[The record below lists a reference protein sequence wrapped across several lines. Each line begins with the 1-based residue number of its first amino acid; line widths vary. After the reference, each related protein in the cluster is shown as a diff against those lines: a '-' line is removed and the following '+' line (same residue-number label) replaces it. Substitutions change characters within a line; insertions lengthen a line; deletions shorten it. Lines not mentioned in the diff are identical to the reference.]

1 MRAAVPAFV
10 LFLAAACAGSEPAA
24 PEAALDG
31 DASAV
36 SARDATTD
44 AHHTVADAR
53 ADVVQPIHL
62 TTTGFFHTEQAG
74 GRWWLVTPDGKPF
87 FSLGVNH
94 VTPDPD
100 TDQMTGMCPYCQ
112 TVAKDYASTQAWAVA
127 TVKRLQGWGFNTV
140 GAWSDNSLL
149 GTELPYTV
157 LLNLGDGVS
166 DYFESF
172 VRHELREHCG
182 EHRRA
187 AQGRPAAPGLVPR
200 QRASLGP
207 GLAQRR
213 DAPSHLRAAAR
224 GVAGSPRRGRAHGGR
239 RGVRPCGRGAVLHRH
254 HLGGARRRPEP
265 PCPRRAHHQRPLP
278 GRRGGGRWQVGGCHE
293 RQQLHV
299 QSGASGDAQ
308 YALRP
313 GAVDRRHA
321 RGLLRGGE
329 TPAALQRILV
339 PRRGQRSAEH
349 LSARVPRPRDAG
361 GPRRCVRTVHAE
373 LVRGPVRRRP
383 ALVQLVDEPPGG
395 RFDGE
400 NSNFGLVSTSDVPWQ
415 ALVER
420 ATEINAK
427 APSLLVPTH

>member
-166 DYFESF
+166 DYFNPSF
-172 VRHELREHCG
+172 ATNCASTAASTVAPLKDDPQLLGWFLDNELHWGPDWRNG
-182 EHRRA
+182 ET
-187 AQGRPAAPGLVPR
+187 L
-200 QRASLGP
+200 
-207 GLAQRR
+207 LATYEQL
-213 DAPSHLRAAAR
+213 P
-224 GVAGSPRRGRAHGGR
+224 AGSPGRLVADAHTGDAAGFAHAVAEQYFTVTTSAVR
-239 RGVRPCGRGAVLHRH
+239 AVDPNHLVLGVRIISVLSPADVVEVAGKWVDVMSVNNYTFNPG
-254 HLGGARRRPEP
+254 LPATLNTLFGPVLSTDDTLA
-265 PCPRRAHHQRPLP
+265 AFYAAAKRPLLFSEFSYRAADSGLP
-278 GRRGGGRWQVGGCHE
+278 NTYPPVYPVLATQADRADAYEQYTQSSYAAPYVVGQHWFE
-293 RQQLHV
+293 
-299 QSGASGDAQ
+299 
-308 YALRP
+308 
-313 GAVDRRHA
+313 
-321 RGLLRGGE
+321 
-329 TPAALQRILV
+329 
-339 PRRGQRSAEH
+339 
-349 LSARVPRPRDAG
+349 
-361 GPRRCVRTVHAE
+361 
-373 LVRGPVRRRP
+373 
-383 ALVQLVDEPPGG
+383 LVDEPPGG